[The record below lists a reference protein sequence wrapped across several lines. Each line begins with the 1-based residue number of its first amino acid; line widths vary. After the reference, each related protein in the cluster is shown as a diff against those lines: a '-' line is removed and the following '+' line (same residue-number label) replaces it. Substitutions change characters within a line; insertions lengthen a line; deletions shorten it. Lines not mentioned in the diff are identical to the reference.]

1 MNGVRVMT
9 TNGGNSTGLDCV
21 EATAEEGDAEEGGTA
36 QGLG

>member
-21 EATAEEGDAEEGGTA
+21 EATADEGDAEGGRRRRV
-36 QGLG
+36 